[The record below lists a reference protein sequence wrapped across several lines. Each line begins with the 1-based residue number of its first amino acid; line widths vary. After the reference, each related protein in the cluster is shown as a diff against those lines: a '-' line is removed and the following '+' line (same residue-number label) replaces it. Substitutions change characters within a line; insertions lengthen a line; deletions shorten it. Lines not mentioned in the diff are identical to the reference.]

1 MRSIFLNKTVIIQFL
16 LISLFIVGTH
26 FNCLGQSQ
34 TPTILVSDALS
45 KSATKNFLNQLN
57 QIYSGDLAKIKCR
70 SSKKNQK
77 IIEKKV
83 ESLLQAQKNLDI
95 VFLSNVK
102 NSKLD
107 STIKSTIEK
116 NFLIIR
122 YFNSR
127 EKKIEKIDKNLHYV
141 ISLLENSL
149 YVDSIDY
156 VIKTNYRYLSLDTIN
171 RSLKSKSQDLF
182 INYKEIVV
190 TSDVSY
196 ICDLH
201 AILDN
206 NTLTFNSDSLG
217 ESKEII
223 NGTNRNLE
231 RLFSDFYQIKD
242 NTKDDSKSL
251 LEGPIELT
259 LFNGKSN
266 KFIRHYYNRRWRTYN
281 RPNRLTAGF
290 STGYNINTG
299 FLTPVDYSEET
310 QVNLDNRLSNVKGL
324 GTDAFSITIGYSK
337 WSHSVEFSYRNTR
350 FGFSTI
356 ESQNIDWTTGY
367 ATNISGTGPSI
378 YSFRCNQLGLQYRYS
393 NYYQKVSPYF
403 AAGLNA
409 AWTTRKINN
418 IPSQENTYFGAYLNL
433 GLGINIHPA
442 YCWDIHIAPITNLFL
457 NSKQGTKIN
466 TRFASVGIEIG
477 VRFNIPL
484 GLKQYI

>member
-1 MRSIFLNKTVIIQFL
+1 MSILFIHKYYLVMRSIFLNKFVIIQFL
-16 LISLFIVGTH
+16 LISLFIVGTQL
-26 FNCLGQSQ
+26 NCLGQSQ
-34 TPTILVSDALS
+34 TPTINARDELS
-45 KSATKNFLNQLN
+45 KSATKTFLSDLMN
-57 QIYSGDLAKIKCR
+57 IYGFALEKMDSKIIKDKTQNLFYNYTESVD
-70 SSKKNQK
+70 SSKTKHIFDMN
-77 IIEKKV
+77 
-83 ESLLQAQKNLDI
+83 
-95 VFLSNVK
+95 
-102 NSKLD
+102 
-107 STIKSTIEK
+107 
-116 NFLIIR
+116 
-122 YFNSR
+122 
-127 EKKIEKIDKNLHYV
+127 
-141 ISLLENSL
+141 
-149 YVDSIDY
+149 
-156 VIKTNYRYLSLDTIN
+156 
-171 RSLKSKSQDLF
+171 
-182 INYKEIVV
+182 
-190 TSDVSY
+190 
-196 ICDLH
+196 

-206 NTLTFNSDSLG
+206 ENRKITFVSNHIG

-223 NGTNRNLE
+223 KGTNRNLE

-242 NTKDDSKSL
+242 NTKEDSKSL

-259 LFNGKSN
+259 LFNDKKN

-324 GTDAFSITIGYSK
+324 GTDAFSIAIGYSK

-350 FGFSTI
+350 FGFNTI

-409 AWTTRKINN
+409 AWTTRKMNN
-418 IPSQENTYFGAYLNL
+418 IPSQEKTYFGTNLNL

-477 VRFNIPL
+477 VRYNIPL
-484 GLKQYI
+484 GLKQYIIE